1 MKQPRLATLFAVL
14 LGLLALR
21 WWAPPGAATTGDV
34 VPATTRATAAPSSRA
49 ASSTALPAP
58 LTTDWAAG
66 TRDADDGPLRN
77 AFASRL
83 PPVAV
88 AAAATNPRV
97 PPAPRPFIGPP
108 LPSPVAPPPPPP
120 LPPLQVIGSW
130 QDERGASVFVAGPRG
145 VLQGR
150 VGDVL
155 LSDYRVVSIT
165 PSQVLVLQLSINQQF
180 PLAVPA
186 GALAPVVAAR

>member
-1 MKQPRLATLFAVL
+1 MKQQRLAVLFAL
-14 LGLLALR
+14 LVGLLALR
-21 WWAPPGAATTGDV
+21 WWVPSGTWTTVGV
-34 VPATTRATAAPSSRA
+34 VPATARGMALPSMRVAAN
-49 ASSTALPAP
+49 TALSAP
-58 LTTDWAAG
+58 MTADWAAG

-83 PPVAV
+83 PPAPVAV
-88 AAAATNPRV
+88 AVAKPRAEPV
-97 PPAPRPFIGPP
+97 PRPFIGPP
-108 LPSPVAPPPPPP
+108 LPPPIVPPPP
-120 LPPLQVIGSW
+120 PPLQVIGSW
-130 QDERGASVFVAGPRG
+130 QDEQGASVFVAGPRG

-165 PSQVLVLQLSINQQF
+165 PGQVLVLQLSINQQF

>member
-1 MKQPRLATLFAVL
+1 MKQPRLAVLFAVL
-14 LGLLALR
+14 VGLLALR
-21 WWAPPGAATTGDV
+21 WLVPPGAGATVDV
-34 VPATTRATAAPSSRA
+34 VPATARGAVL
-49 ASSTALPAP
+49 SSTRVAANTALTAP
-58 LTTDWAAG
+58 LATDWAAG
-66 TRDADDGPLRN
+66 TRDADDGPPRN

-83 PPVAV
+83 PPAPV
-88 AAAATNPRV
+88 AAAV
-97 PPAPRPFIGPP
+97 PKLRAEPALRPFVGPP
-108 LPSPVAPPPPPP
+108 LPPPVVLPPP
-120 LPPLQVIGSW
+120 PPLQVIGSW

-145 VLQGR
+145 VLQVR

-155 LSDYRVVSIT
+155 LSDYRLVSIT

>member
-1 MKQPRLATLFAVL
+1 MKQPRLAVLFSL
-14 LGLLALR
+14 LVGLLALR
-21 WWAPPGAATTGDV
+21 WWVPPGAGTTVDV
-34 VPATTRATAAPSSRA
+34 VPATARG
-49 ASSTALPAP
+49 TALRSARVASNTASLVP
-58 LTTDWAAG
+58 LTADWAAG
-66 TRDADDGPLRN
+66 TRDADEASPRN

-83 PPVAV
+83 PPAPV
-88 AAAATNPRV
+88 AAAVPKPRAE
-97 PPAPRPFIGPP
+97 PAPRHFIGPP
-108 LPSPVAPPPPPP
+108 LPPPVVQPPP
-120 LPPLQVIGSW
+120 PPLQVIGSW

-180 PLAVPA
+180 PLAVPV